1 MDWLNEDGGNFS
13 WYEEL
18 KGESG
23 AFINSVLSMNEFSE
37 DELLEIRKAIVH
49 QLIVV
54 DGEDLIEI
62 HQKTVELRE
71 ALMNVTARINFY

>member
-1 MDWLNEDGGNFS
+1 MDAQQFDGSFS

-23 AFINSVLSMNEFSE
+23 GVINSILCLCEFSQE
-37 DELLEIRKAIVH
+37 ELLDIRRAIVH

-54 DGEDLIEI
+54 DGEDLLEI
-62 HQKTVELRE
+62 HQKTLELRE
-71 ALMNVTARINFY
+71 ALMNVTARIRYY